1 MYEGIE
7 DEPND
12 KKTTG
17 CMLAICIFSVVAILT
32 TIALVYVY
40 SIRLL

>member
-1 MYEGIE
+1 MYEEIE

-17 CMLAICIFSVVAILT
+17 CMLAICIFSVLALAATV
-32 TIALVYVY
+32 ALVYLY
-40 SIRLL
+40 SIRAL